1 MSGVEALVL
10 QAKLLWDGDAAEKGM
25 TNASKSAESMESRIG
40 GALKKIGGYVAAAFT
55 IDAIKNFVNQ
65 TIEAGAEVAAETAA
79 FEQIMGNYSDTAQS
93 KMEEVANATGMVSTR
108 LTPYM
113 TSMTAKFKGL
123 GYDIEDATGMA
134 TRGLTLAADAGA
146 FWDMSLDESMS
157 HLNSFINGSYEG
169 GEAIGLFANDTQ
181 MAAYAI
187 EQGVIKDSKAWA
199 QLDEATKQ
207 ATRLEYAENMMKMSG
222 ATGQAS
228 KESES
233 YANVQANLTEKWRQF
248 KAQIGEPIIDNI
260 VIPSMKRAGDM
271 VDTLSSVF
279 SDLSE
284 FWADTFE
291 PALRTV
297 KDAFDG
303 VIEAI
308 KKMLPEVDSSVTGWD
323 IFRELIAGPIET
335 ALYLVADA
343 LDFVAEHIDTI
354 TTAIGIAATAFAGFK
369 VGSLINGLVTGFQKA
384 KLAVALFTKAQSS
397 SAIAT
402 GISTGA
408 LKAHEIIVG
417 LLTGK
422 ITFAQVA
429 TGLWTKAQTVLNGVL
444 TANPVGL
451 VVMAVAA
458 LVAAFVIAYKKS
470 DTFRNFVNNLWATLK
485 EKLQP
490 VLQAVGDF
498 IQNKVVPAFQ
508 RMGEF
513 IKNTVVPAIQELGSW
528 LKDHILS
535 AIQAVGDWISTQLI
549 PTLQEWWNYIK
560 TQIVPALQ
568 ELGAAIQ
575 ERVQPILNWLSD
587 FITTTVIPIFQRL
600 KDNASQIWQAMAP
613 ALEAAKTAW
622 STIWTNI
629 KTVAQ
634 TVWTNIKTIVQ
645 TGLQVIKGIIQTVT
659 AVIRGDWSGA
669 WTTIKETASTLWSGI
684 KEVVSNSIQ
693 AAKDVIFNTLSGI
706 QSVWS
711 NVWSAIKN
719 TASTIWNAIKDLVIE
734 RIEKTQAQIKE
745 NVEKIKNW
753 MNFDGLKEKA
763 EKVFND
769 AKDAIVGKIEDARD
783 KIKEIIDK
791 IKGFFTGAKF
801 EWPDIPTPHF
811 SITPKGWKI
820 GDLLEGSIPKLG
832 ISWYARA
839 MDEAA
844 VLDGATIFGA
854 AGGHLLGGGE
864 TGREVVSGEAHLIG
878 LINQAVAQNN
888 AAMLEVL
895 HKILAAIQVL
905 DAGLYDQ
912 IVEAL
917 VDGVKM
923 KWDNRE
929 FGRLVKAHA

>member
-1 MSGVEALVL
+1 MSGVEALAL
-10 QAKLLWDGDAAEKGM
+10 QARLLWDGDAAEKGM
-25 TNASKSAESMESRIG
+25 DSASKAAESMESRIG
-40 GALKKIGGYVAAAFT
+40 GAMKKIGGYIAAAFT
-55 IDAIKNFVNQ
+55 IDAIKNFVNE

-79 FEQIMGNYSDTAQS
+79 FEQIMGSYSDTAQER
-93 KMEEVANATGMVSTR
+93 MQEVADTTGMVSSR

-113 TSMTAKFKGL
+113 TSLTAKFKGL
-123 GYDIEDATGMA
+123 GYDIDDATSMA

-146 FWDMSLDESMS
+146 FWDMSLDDSMS

-181 MAAYAI
+181 MAAYAVQ
-187 EQGVIKDSKAWA
+187 QGIVKNTKAWA
-199 QLDEATKQ
+199 NLDEATKQ
-207 ATRLEYAENMMKMSG
+207 ATRLEYAENMMKQSG
-222 ATGQAS
+222 ATGQAA
-228 KESES
+228 KESEA

-260 VIPSMKRAGDM
+260 VIPSMKRAGNM
-271 VDTLSSVF
+271 VDMLSSVF
-279 SDLSE
+279 SDLCE

-297 KDAFDG
+297 RDAFDG
-303 VIEAI
+303 VIDAF
-308 KKMLPEVDSSVTGWD
+308 KKMLPEVEGGINGWD
-323 IFRELIAGPIET
+323 IFRTLIAGPIET

-354 TTAIGIAATAFAGFK
+354 TTAIGIAATAFAGLK
-369 VGSLINGLVTGFQKA
+369 IGGAIQGIVTGFQKA
-384 KLAVALFTKAQSS
+384 KLAVGLFTTAQSS

-408 LKAHEIIVG
+408 LKLHEIAVG
-417 LLTGK
+417 LMTGK
-422 ITFAQVA
+422 ITLAQVA
-429 TGLWTKAQTVLNGVL
+429 TGLWTKAQTILNGVL
-444 TANPVGL
+444 TANPIGL
-451 VVMAVAA
+451 IVMAVAA

-470 DTFRNFVNNLWATLK
+470 DTFRNFVNNLWASLK

-513 IKNTVVPAIQELGSW
+513 IKTNVVPAIQELGSW

-600 KDNASQIWQAMAP
+600 KENASQIWQAMAP

-634 TVWTNIKTIVQ
+634 TVWSNIKTIVQ

-669 WTTIKETASTLWSGI
+669 WTTIKNTASTIWTGI
-684 KEVVSNSIQ
+684 KTVVSNSIQ
-693 AAKDVIFNTLSGI
+693 AAKTVISNTLSGI
-706 QSVWS
+706 KSVWS
-711 NVWSAIKN
+711 NIWTAIKN
-719 TASTIWNAIKDLVIE
+719 TASTIWNAIKDLVTE
-734 RIEKTQAQIKE
+734 RIQKTQEQIKT

-753 MNFDGLKEKA
+753 MNFAGLKEKA
-763 EKVFND
+763 TKVFND
-769 AKDAIVGKIEDARD
+769 TKDAIVGKIEDARD
-783 KIKEIIDK
+783 KIKEIIEK
-791 IKGFFTGAKF
+791 IKGFFSGAKF
-801 EWPDIPTPHF
+801 SWPSIPLPHF
-811 SITPKGWKI
+811 SISPKGWGV
-820 GDLLEGSIPKLG
+820 GDLLKGSIPKLS
-832 ISWYARA
+832 IDWYARA

-844 VLDGATIFGA
+844 ILDGATIFGA
-854 AGGHLLGGGE
+854 AGGQLLGGGE
-864 TGREVVSGEAHLIG
+864 AGREVVSGEEHLIG
-878 LINQAVAQNN
+878 LIGEAVAQNN

-895 HKILAAIQVL
+895 SKILNAIQML

-912 IVEAL
+912 LVEAL
-917 VDGVKM
+917 VDGVKL